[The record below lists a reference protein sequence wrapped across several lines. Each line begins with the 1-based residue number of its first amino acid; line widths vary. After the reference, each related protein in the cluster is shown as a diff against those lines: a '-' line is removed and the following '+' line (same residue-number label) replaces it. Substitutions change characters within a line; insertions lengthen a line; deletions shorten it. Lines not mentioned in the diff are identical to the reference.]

1 MQQFVAVCGI
11 VLYNVYKLYL
21 VTIAIRCRENICCQ
35 TFLLSLTGLL
45 PCFLNRCFSA
55 NFFYRF
61 QEIVFLPTFR
71 ANSHLPISF
80 SYLCSVLWVR
90 VMFHQ
95 FIDNSS
101 RTEWIMSNNPTT
113 PFSWRSC
120 MRCHLHRC
128 TPMLLR
134 SRDCLDLTP
143 IHTST
148 QLHTGPF
155 PSWGSH
161 TAPFWWRLLSPW
173 SR

>member
-1 MQQFVAVCGI
+1 MQREHMLSNFPS
-11 VLYNVYKLYL
+11 
-21 VTIAIRCRENICCQ
+21 VTDRITSLFREQMFLCQ
-35 TFLLSLTGLL
+35 LFL
-45 PCFLNRCFSA
+45 SA
-55 NFFYRF
+55 PRNYF
-61 QEIVFLPTFR
+61 FLPIFR
-71 ANSHLPISF
+71 VNSHLPISF
-80 SYLCSVLWVR
+80 SYSCSVLWVQ

-95 FIDNSS
+95 FVDNSS

-120 MRCHLHRC
+120 IRCHLHRC
-128 TPMLLR
+128 TPVLLR

-161 TAPFWWRLLSPW
+161 TVPFWWRLLSPW